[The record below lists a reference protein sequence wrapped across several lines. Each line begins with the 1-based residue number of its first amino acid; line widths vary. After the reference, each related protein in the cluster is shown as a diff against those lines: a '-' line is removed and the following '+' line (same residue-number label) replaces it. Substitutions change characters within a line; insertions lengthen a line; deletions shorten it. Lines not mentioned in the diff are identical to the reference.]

1 MEDEQED
8 LLERQT
14 EPGIGD
20 RLRMARESAELTLA
34 QVAAETR
41 ISQRHLQ
48 MIEAGDFAGL
58 PGRTYALGFSRSFA
72 RVVGLD
78 EDEAAAAVRAALDE
92 MEPGRPR
99 HPTGAFEPGDPARV
113 PSARLGWFAAAAA
126 VLLLAGVFSFYR
138 GFLVPGVTPPPLQVE
153 KPVGQS
159 PAFRISGGT
168 PAPAPSQAKPDP
180 RGRVVFTAMEEGI
193 WVKFYDADGKQLM
206 QKQMAMGE
214 RYAVP
219 PDARGPRIWTGRP
232 DALAITVGGRDIP
245 KLAEKNMVVKDVS
258 VTAKALLSRPREA
271 APQDLD
277 GSPTG

>member
-20 RLRMARESAELTLA
+20 HLRMARENAELTLA

-48 MIEAGDFAGL
+48 MIEAGDFTGL
-58 PGRTYALGFSRSFA
+58 PGRTYALGFSRSYA
-72 RVVGLD
+72 RMVGLD
-78 EDEAAAAVRAALDE
+78 EDETAAAVRTALDE
-92 MEPGRPR
+92 LEPGRPR
-99 HPTGAFEPGDPARV
+99 YLTGAFEPGDPARV
-113 PSARLGWFAAAAA
+113 PSAWLGWFAAAAA
-126 VLLLAGVFSFYR
+126 LLLLAGVFTFYR

-159 PAFRISGGT
+159 PASQISGGT
-168 PAPAPSQAKPDP
+168 PATGPSQTKTDP

-219 PDARGPRIWTGRP
+219 PDAKSPRIWTGRP
-232 DALAITVGGRDIP
+232 DALAITVGGREIP
-245 KLAEKNMVVKDVS
+245 KLAEKNMVVKDVL
-258 VTAKALLSRPREA
+258 VTAESLLARPREA
-271 APQDLD
+271 ASQNPAH
-277 GSPTG
+277 SPTG